1 MESSRGIHIDGVI
14 PIVPTPFNEDE
25 TIDLGSLRRLI
36 DFARAAGACAVCLPA
51 YASEFYKLSE
61 GERRLVVEEAVKA
74 AAGRI
79 PVIGQVNYPS
89 ARLAVESALF
99 AQKAGATAIAAAVP
113 RLFSLG
119 ERDLFRYFDRLLKAL
134 DIPLIIQDF
143 NPGGVTIGP
152 DFIASLHKAHPHF
165 CYVKLEDPLMGAKVK
180 AIRDITQDEV
190 GVIEGW
196 GGMYMMELIPAGI
209 CGVMPGLGLTD
220 LLTRVFRFLQQGL
233 KDEAYSVFQGVLPQI
248 VFCLQHMELFHCA
261 EKMLL
266 QTRGILP
273 RVIVRELRMEI
284 DKSDQDYIVFL
295 NQKVLEML
303 DHLKMPHNPAAQ
315 VS

>member
-14 PIVPTPFNEDE
+14 PVVPTPFNDDE
-25 TIDLGSLRRLI
+25 TIDLGSLHRLI

-61 GERRLVVEEAVKA
+61 AERRLVVEEAVKA

-79 PVIGQVNYPS
+79 LVIGQVNYPS

-143 NPGGVTIGP
+143 NPGGPTIGP
-152 DFIASLHKAHPHF
+152 DFIAGLHQAHPHF
-165 CYVKLEDPLMGAKVK
+165 RYVKLEDPLMGKKIK
-180 AIRDITQDEV
+180 AILDATQGEV

-196 GGMYMMELIPAGI
+196 GGMYMMELIPVGI
-209 CGVMPGLGLTD
+209 CGIMPGLALTD
-220 LLTRVFRFLQQGL
+220 FLSRVFKLMRQGL
-233 KDEAYSVFQGVLPQI
+233 KDEAYSIFRGVLPQI
-248 VFCLQHMELFHCA
+248 VFSLQHMELFHYA

-266 QTRGILP
+266 QARGILP
-273 RVIVRELRMEI
+273 RVVVRELRMEI

-295 NQKVLEML
+295 NQKVLELL
-303 DHLKMPHNPAAQ
+303 DHLKMPYNPAVGA
-315 VS
+315 